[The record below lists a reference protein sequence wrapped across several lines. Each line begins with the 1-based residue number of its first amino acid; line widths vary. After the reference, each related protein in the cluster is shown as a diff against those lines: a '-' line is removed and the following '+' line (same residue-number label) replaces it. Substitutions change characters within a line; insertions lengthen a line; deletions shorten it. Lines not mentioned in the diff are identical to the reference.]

1 MPQDNKQL
9 CKDEVYAIVGCAIDV
24 LNSVG
29 AGFSDDAYGKAMAIE
44 FGERDIAF
52 EQNKGFDL
60 KHRDQVIGQFVT
72 GLIAYDKVIV
82 DCRNVD
88 RINHHDRNQMINLLK
103 VSGLEVG
110 IVLNFKRPKL
120 EWERVV
126 FTRRPPGSEEDE
138 DGDES
143 TGSDEIYDVENDDTI

>member
-1 MPQDNKQL
+1 MPQDNKHL

-29 AGFSDDAYGKAMAIE
+29 AGFPETPYEKAMVIE
-44 FGERDIAF
+44 FKERNIPL

-60 KHRDQVIGQFVT
+60 KHRDQLIGQFT
-72 GLIAYDKVIV
+72 TNLIAYDKVIV

-138 DGDES
+138 HEEE
-143 TGSDEIYDVENDDTI
+143 TDEIYDVENDDTI